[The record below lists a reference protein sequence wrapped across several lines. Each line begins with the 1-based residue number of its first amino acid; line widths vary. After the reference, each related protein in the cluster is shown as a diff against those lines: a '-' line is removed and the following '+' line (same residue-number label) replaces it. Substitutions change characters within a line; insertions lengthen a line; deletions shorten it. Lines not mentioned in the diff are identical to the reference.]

1 MKIRTSEL
9 TKIQLDWAV
18 LKAAGYEPQI
28 SFFIKPQVRGSLF
41 AWMRRKN
48 CYYAPMWGLNR
59 FHPSDSWDHAG
70 PIIEREWI
78 TLTPTRS
85 GYWGAEI
92 IHAIPGP
99 LDRYQWLGSGSTP
112 LIAAMRCYVTSKLG
126 DEIDVPE
133 ELCND

>member
-1 MKIRTSEL
+1 MKIRTAEL
-9 TKIQLDWAV
+9 QGTALDWAV
-18 LKAAGYEPQI
+18 AKAWWGMERV
-28 SFFIKPQVRGSLF
+28 SLGTFCRGGFFSLF
-41 AWMRRKN
+41 HSRNDYLGVLVDSCPVR
-48 CYYAPMWGLNR
+48 
-59 FHPSDSWDHAG
+59 PSTSWKDGG